1 LEFIGDKALDTAVIG
16 ILNDRYAK
24 LINAQL
30 VSDLTEGDL
39 TELKK
44 KLVDKKNLSKRMDV
58 LGYHQYLKMGKGDIL
73 KKVQEDDSVKEDLF
87 EAIIG
92 AVWIDS
98 DHDFKIIKKVVEVML
113 DTSSFF
119 DNAQENEDENYIGL
133 LQEWC
138 QKKHFDIPVYEI
150 TPLQNGRFGCTC
162 FVDAIEE
169 PTYDEGPNK
178 DEARMRAAK
187 AMYGYL
193 EENHLLHSMKDE
205 IVAPSLEKAINQ
217 LQELAQKG
225 YISLPY
231 YIYLDIVDKDGHPMW
246 RCECHIEEE
255 DYFSTATGLIKK
267 DVKKAAAYQMLLHV
281 LKTRG

>member
-1 LEFIGDKALDTAVIG
+1 MNENYLEMVQKEIGYIFKNVRLLEQAFIRKSYANEHNEKADNELLEFIGDKALDTAVIG
-16 ILNDRYAK
+16 ILNAKYAK
-24 LINAQL
+24 IINSQV
-30 VSDLTEGDL
+30 VSDLTEGDF

-44 KLVDKKNLSKRMDV
+44 KLVDKKNLSKRMDI
-58 LGYHQYLKMGKGDIL
+58 LGYHQHLKMGKGDIL

-169 PTYDEGPNK
+169 P
-178 DEARMRAAK
+178 
-187 AMYGYL
+187 
-193 EENHLLHSMKDE
+193 
-205 IVAPSLEKAINQ
+205 V
-217 LQELAQKG
+217 
-225 YISLPY
+225 
-231 YIYLDIVDKDGHPMW
+231 
-246 RCECHIEEE
+246 
-255 DYFSTATGLIKK
+255 
-267 DVKKAAAYQMLLHV
+267 
-281 LKTRG
+281 